1 MDFTVIRAFPL
12 RSAILGHYSPKN
24 VVVPDVKI
32 TVTLADPDGTLKKAY
47 DADPLMQQQL
57 SDKLIP
63 LLREDMAKLMASV
76 VAGTELNMAGAHKVK
91 REDQAKDHSA
101 QLGQRLEAVKPQ
113 ILPKIEAAA
122 AAVITGLASKRK
134 EYTKYKV
141 KAGLSIA
148 LGVAGV
154 GVSVATIVVS
164 GGGSSLISLIG
175 IVRGLSEIIQQ
186 CKSLYD
192 DAEKVSKQVLKGIL
206 KVAKGQSKD
215 RDVNALLEVG
225 RAAVKSIT
233 TIDFVATPA
242 KCAELNSTFSIKLT
256 GLEVGAHDSSITLNQ
271 LLQANEA
278 LMKSVRQN
286 PDPKIVSKLEEAEA
300 TTHAL
305 IEKVVWLS
313 GRVETGTKEHD
324 FYEEIIRDMQKNVA
338 AWGGPAAAVAKVL
351 LNVGIGLASGAAG
364 GAIDGSAVGGLPF
377 ASAASNAAEGGA
389 GIGKVILEA
398 ASMLSDLTG
407 IYQELAAAFGEET
420 SEQMQ
425 RSNPSLPTVKTAP
438 AKWVRATPSA
448 AATGGPPPLPPRPVK
463 SGPPALPP
471 RPAKL
476 GK

>member
-1 MDFTVIRAFPL
+1 MDFTVIRGFSL

-32 TVTLADPDGTLKKAY
+32 SVTLADPDGTLKQAY
-47 DADPLMQQQL
+47 DADPLLQQQL
-57 SDKLIP
+57 SDKLIA

-76 VAGTELNMAGAHKVK
+76 VAGTELNMADAHKVK
-91 REDQAKDHSA
+91 REDRAKEHSA
-101 QLGQRLEAVKPQ
+101 QLAQRLEGVKPQ

-122 AAVITGLASKRK
+122 AGVITGLASKRK
-134 EYTKYKV
+134 EYRKYKV
-141 KAGLSIA
+141 KAGLSIT

-154 GVSVATIVVS
+154 AVSVATIVVS

-192 DAEKVSKQVLKGIL
+192 EAEQVSKQVLKGIL

-233 TIDFVATPA
+233 TIDFIATPA
-242 KCAELNSTFSIKLT
+242 KCAELNGTFDIKLK
-256 GLEVGAHDSSITLNQ
+256 GLEVGAHDSAITLNQ

-286 PDPKIVSKLEEAEA
+286 PDPKIVAKLEEAEA

-324 FYEEIIRDMQKNVA
+324 FYQEIIRDMQKNVA

-351 LNVGIGLASGAAG
+351 LNTGIGLASGAAS
-364 GAIDGSAVGGLPF
+364 GAIDGNAVAGLPF
-377 ASAASNAAEGGA
+377 ASAASTAAEGA
-389 GIGKVILEA
+389 SGIGKVILES
-398 ASMLSDLTG
+398 ASMLADLIG
-407 IYQELAAAFGEET
+407 IYQELAGAFGEET
-420 SEQMQ
+420 TEQVQ
-425 RSNPSLPTVKTAP
+425 RSNPSLPTVKSSP
-438 AKWVRATPSA
+438 AKWVRASPSA
-448 AATGGPPPLPPRPVK
+448 AVTGGPPPVPPRPGPPPLPPRP
-463 SGPPALPP
+463 A
-471 RPAKL
+471 RL